1 VSGFAE
7 VETPAFS
14 CPGPVL
20 GPLPEVSF
28 GAVLDAVDSAIEW
41 VFGISLRHEVTDL
54 LVGDTQKLS
63 QQVEEWKVLAAA
75 ADAVQ
80 ANLSAGLSEIQQ
92 TWKGD
97 AAQAMVGYFGKWLTW
112 LTTQAETMRQISAGL
127 DDMGR
132 NALDMAQTVVD
143 LVRTIIDVVSAGLAN
158 ASIPFYGQ
166 WKLIESVKEA
176 ITMVYRAI
184 QVIKVFHDLVTLVKD
199 AVVLSY
205 DAFTTDNVPSSAGTP
220 APANAA

>member
-1 VSGFAE
+1 VTAFADT
-7 VETPAFS
+7 VTPTFS

-28 GAVLDAVDSAIEW
+28 GAVLNAVDSAIDW
-41 VFGISLRHEVTDL
+41 VFGVSLRREVTDL

-63 QQVEEWKVLAAA
+63 GQVEEWKSL
-75 ADAVQ
+75 ADALD
-80 ANLSAGLSEIQQ
+80 AIHTNLSVGLIEIQR

-97 AAQAMVGYFGKWLTW
+97 ASDAMASYFAQWLTY
-112 LTTQAETMRQISAGL
+112 LTDQAATLRKVSAGL

-132 NALDMAQTVVD
+132 NALDMAQTVCD

-184 QVIKVFHDLVTLVKD
+184 QVIKVFHDLITLVKD
-199 AVVLSY
+199 TVVLAY
-205 DAFTTDNVPSSAGTP
+205 DVFETDAVPSSAGAA
-220 APANAA
+220 APRNAA